1 MAKWYHFSLTVWLR
15 LKVSGDASQLVEE
28 LQEHLAHDYSVS
40 ELKLIEAEFTEL
52 ADGAPG
58 EREFSFQLGM
68 SFNESQVEFGD
79 PTEEAIDELDNELTN
94 YVASKFP
101 LTYLETLDDA
111 LTTFFL
117 GESDDDT
124 PESEL

>member
-15 LKVSGDASQLVEE
+15 LKVSGDASQLLEE

-58 EREFSFQLGM
+58 ELEFSFQLDM

-101 LTYLETLDDA
+101 LTHLETLGDA

-124 PESEL
+124 PESAL